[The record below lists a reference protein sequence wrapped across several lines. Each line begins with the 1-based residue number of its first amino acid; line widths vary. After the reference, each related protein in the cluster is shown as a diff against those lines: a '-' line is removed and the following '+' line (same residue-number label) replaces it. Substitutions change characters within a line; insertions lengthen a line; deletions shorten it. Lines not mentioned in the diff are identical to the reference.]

1 MPSVPSQPAR
11 TRKSRSE
18 HAADQ
23 FFNKFPRSFPDRSFD
38 RIESIAEKLGSR
50 FSFTLRGWCLRDVA
64 GHGVVADLALQR
76 RMMRG

>member
-23 FFNKFPRSFPDRSFD
+23 FFNKFPRSFPYRRFD
-38 RIESIAEKLGSR
+38 RIESIVEKLGSR
-50 FSFTLRGWCLRDVA
+50 FSFTLRDGFFVMLLVTAWSPIWRSNA
-64 GHGVVADLALQR
+64 G
-76 RMMRG
+76 